1 MRKASIKVSR
11 VMREHF
17 KKGPLRVCELMKG
30 RRYEG
35 TGPSHQD
42 DKKLLS
48 NRSPTIFIALTNAK
62 RTADADDIHIHSFF
76 RRILSVIYVCTVNLH
91 PIDVGPERVS

>member
-35 TGPSHQD
+35 TGPWHQD

-76 RRILSVIYVCTVNLH
+76 
-91 PIDVGPERVS
+91 GEF